1 MYFKTYLNILEFKVQ
16 SSVATLVG
24 NVSNS
29 FLDVSVGNFLLYKT
43 SYTHTLAY
51 LDNQSNCSPI
61 VSIEKF
67 TTNIKC
73 NVVTIRAFFFLM
85 QNKVGDQKTSYQ
97 SPSSVLSLE
106 EPSTSVTSQAS
117 KTEISTELSSNADT
131 LLLSETTGKAE
142 SQEKCFKV
150 KDRVFA
156 LWDDCYYPGTITAIN
171 EPTDT

>member
-16 SSVATLVG
+16 SSVATLVD

-73 NVVTIRAFFFLM
+73 NVVTIRAFFFFNAE
-85 QNKVGDQKTSYQ
+85 QSWRSENKLPIT
-97 SPSSVLSLE
+97 
-106 EPSTSVTSQAS
+106 
-117 KTEISTELSSNADT
+117 I
-131 LLLSETTGKAE
+131 
-142 SQEKCFKV
+142 KCF
-150 KDRVFA
+150 VFGRA
-156 LWDDCYYPGTITAIN
+156 KHIGYQPGI
-171 EPTDT
+171 